1 MFSIKLY
8 PKTLLIGGR
17 IIFQISILIYVL
29 SGPIHSCS
37 ADLIKQEG
45 KEVLCLQKFQFSP
58 IKNSISDISSNSQK
72 HNYLDLIN
80 CSWIKLNKIISIGEY
95 SKPFSNILN
104 EEESISNSKKFQ
116 IKRSVFLILCAFLIF
131 SILFLLTVWNQS
143 INASLGISQK
153 LDSDDDEIYLEMNS
167 VYFIKLYDK
176 VSGMVGKN
184 ININSMDKLLQ
195 IDHIQNSKLRSV
207 IRVSLIK
214 RINLCNKK
222 RNGFPLVC
230 RKIHPFQV
238 GFIVYEIFN
247 PHSKNVQVS

>member
-1 MFSIKLY
+1 
-8 PKTLLIGGR
+8 
-17 IIFQISILIYVL
+17 
-29 SGPIHSCS
+29 
-37 ADLIKQEG
+37 
-45 KEVLCLQKFQFSP
+45 
-58 IKNSISDISSNSQK
+58 
-72 HNYLDLIN
+72 
-80 CSWIKLNKIISIGEY
+80 
-95 SKPFSNILN
+95 
-104 EEESISNSKKFQ
+104 
-116 IKRSVFLILCAFLIF
+116 
-131 SILFLLTVWNQS
+131 
-143 INASLGISQK
+143 
-153 LDSDDDEIYLEMNS
+153 
-167 VYFIKLYDK
+167 
-176 VSGMVGKN
+176 MVGKN